1 MSMSLHVLPTVV
13 EYNLPITYVVVNDA
27 MYGAVKRPQD
37 TRYGPGRNLF
47 SVFQTQGGDS
57 YRLDFA
63 AIASAMGM
71 EAQRVTSVEEI
82 GPALR
87 RGIATPR
94 PFLVDI
100 DVDPATFVPMTGG
113 GTFVMPALG

>member
-13 EYNLPITYVVVNDA
+13 EYNLPITYVVINDA

-37 TRYGPGRNLF
+37 ARYGAGRNLF
-47 SVFQTQGGDS
+47 SVFQTPDGRP

-63 AIASAMGM
+63 AIATAMGM
-71 EAQRVTSVEEI
+71 QAERVTSADAV

-87 RGIATPR
+87 RAIATPG

-100 DVDPATFVPMTGG
+100 DVDPGTFVPMTGG
-113 GTFVMPALG
+113 GTFVMPPLG